1 MKKNS
6 LKLNFFLSLK
16 KFLSFCC
23 FLEEKK
29 SSHFER
35 SVLSPRERERKRE
48 RMGRDISRRLS
59 KVFIIALLQ

>member
-48 RMGRDISRRLS
+48 RKNEETHLVVSRKYS
-59 KVFIIALLQ
+59 